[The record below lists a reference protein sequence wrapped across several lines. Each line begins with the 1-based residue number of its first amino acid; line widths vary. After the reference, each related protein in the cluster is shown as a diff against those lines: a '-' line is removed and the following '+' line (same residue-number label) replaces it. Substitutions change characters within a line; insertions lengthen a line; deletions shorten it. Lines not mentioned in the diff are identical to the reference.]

1 MPEDH
6 SLKTIPALAR
16 AAAGRWPNH
25 PAVIDQDVTVT
36 HAQIWAEAQSVG
48 RGLMALGVKA
58 GDRVGLW
65 VPNRWEW
72 IAAAIGIQSAGG
84 VLVPLNTR
92 LKGREVADILERA
105 DVRVL
110 VSAGHFLGQYFP
122 DMVLAEPL
130 PKLQRIVVM
139 EPSVPDDG
147 RQISWKGLLE
157 LGQSIEAAALEA
169 RVDALSPLD
178 LSDLMFTSGT
188 TGRPKGAMFTHGQTV
203 SAAEVT
209 VHTNSLS
216 ETHRSATF
224 GPFSHNA
231 SYKAGWVAALVS
243 GSCTVITTDMT
254 PGGVMALIARNRV
267 THMPSPPTVW
277 QAILDDPGRAEVDL
291 SSLVLIAT
299 GGTTVPVTLV
309 RRLMEVFPDAF
320 VATGYGLTECC
331 GTVTHSRPGDS
342 PDVVALSAGRP
353 IKGTEVRIVG
363 PEGEILEAKEPGE
376 IVVRN
381 ASVLFGYLND
391 PEATAATVDSEG
403 WLRTGDIGW
412 LDDDGNLHITDRL
425 KDMFI
430 VGGFNCYPAE
440 VEHRLAEIPGVAQS
454 AVIGVDDERLGQ
466 VGYAFIVPRPG
477 AELVEADVIA
487 WCRANMANY
496 KVPRTVRLVQALPM
510 TASGKV
516 MKAELRSQV

>member
-1 MPEDH
+1 
-6 SLKTIPALAR
+6 
-16 AAAGRWPNH
+16 
-25 PAVIDQDVTVT
+25 
-36 HAQIWAEAQSVG
+36 
-48 RGLMALGVKA
+48 
-58 GDRVGLW
+58 
-65 VPNRWEW
+65 
-72 IAAAIGIQSAGG
+72 
-84 VLVPLNTR
+84 
-92 LKGREVADILERA
+92 
-105 DVRVL
+105 
-110 VSAGHFLGQYFP
+110 
-122 DMVLAEPL
+122 
-130 PKLQRIVVM
+130 
-139 EPSVPDDG
+139 
-147 RQISWKGLLE
+147 
-157 LGQSIEAAALEA
+157 
-169 RVDALSPLD
+169 
-178 LSDLMFTSGT
+178 
-188 TGRPKGAMFTHGQTV
+188 
-203 SAAEVT
+203 
-209 VHTNSLS
+209 
-216 ETHRSATF
+216 
-224 GPFSHNA
+224 
-231 SYKAGWVAALVS
+231 
-243 GSCTVITTDMT
+243 
-254 PGGVMALIARNRV
+254 
-267 THMPSPPTVW
+267 
-277 QAILDDPGRAEVDL
+277 
-291 SSLVLIAT
+291 
-299 GGTTVPVTLV
+299 
-309 RRLMEVFPDAF
+309 MEVFPDAF

-363 PEGEILEAKEPGE
+363 PEGEILEAKGPGE

-391 PEATAATVDSEG
+391 PEATAATVTAEG
-403 WLRTGDIGW
+403 WLKTGDIGW
-412 LDDDGNLHITDRL
+412 LDEAGNLHITDRL